1 MNKMRNMNTKG
12 NRMVMFY
19 RIVQQILC
27 FFLIAFS
34 FMGWFSI
41 DKDIHYL
48 TGISFLMSDPIA
60 ILLFMALLYL
70 IWAHISEKLAISL
83 KLFVI
88 LLLGLNAFRLVFY
101 YYPNMFIGKV
111 SPQFIL
117 NGIQPGFLLWM
128 GCLLGLVV
136 VIIMAKIFTLH
147 LATPKNMW

>member
-1 MNKMRNMNTKG
+1 MAMM
-12 NRMVMFY
+12 Y
-19 RIVQQILC
+19 RIIQQILC

-34 FMGWFSI
+34 FMGWFS
-41 DKDIHYL
+41 KGNDIVYM

-60 ILLFMALLYL
+60 ILLFVALLYL
-70 IWAHISEKLAISL
+70 IWAHISEKLAVSL

-101 YYPNMFIGKV
+101 YYQNMFIGGKV

-117 NGIQPGFLLWM
+117 RGIQPGFLLWM

-136 VIIMAKIFTLH
+136 VIIMAKFFTFH
-147 LATPKNMW
+147 LATPNNL